1 MKKFLIIIL
10 ISILAIVLPAVVN
23 NQAQAVTATP
33 TVNQTLLE
41 KLGNEIAS
49 KTAQLNLVEKKGII
63 GTVTDSSTSQI
74 TLTDTN
80 NNTRFVDVDELTK
93 FSSDSSSSF
102 GISDV
107 KKGAILGVLGLYNK
121 QSRRILARSIN
132 VLAPFPTI
140 IFGEIANVDKVNFE
154 LTVVKANGGRTI
166 LEIETITKSYSFSG
180 ENLIKSGFSKIQ
192 ATQTISAIGF
202 PDKQDPN
209 KIMASQI
216 IIFPDIQL
224 SYNLNLTPSAT
235 IAPSTGSGVK
245 LYPIKK

>member
-1 MKKFLIIIL
+1 MQKKSLFILFSVLSFTFLVFKG
-10 ISILAIVLPAVVN
+10 SVLAATP
-23 NQAQAVTATP
+23 ATP

-80 NNTRFVDVDELTK
+80 NNIRFVDVDELTK
-93 FSSDSSSSF
+93 FSSDANSSF

-107 KKGAILGVLGLYNK
+107 KKGATLGVLGLYNK

-132 VLAPFPTI
+132 VMTPFPTI
-140 IFGEIANVDKVNFE
+140 IFGEIAAIDKVNFE
-154 LTVVKANGGRTI
+154 LTVIKANGGKTVI
-166 LEIETITKSYSFSG
+166 EIQDITKSYTFTSG
-180 ENLIKSGFSKIQ
+180 ILTKSGFSKIQ
-192 ATQTISAIGF
+192 TMQAISATGF
-202 PDKQDPN
+202 PDKQDSN
-209 KIMASQI
+209 KILASQI
-216 IIFPDIQL
+216 ITLPNIQL
-224 SYNLNLTPSAT
+224 NYDINLTPSAA

>member
-10 ISILAIVLPAVVN
+10 ISVLAITLSAVVN

-63 GTVTDSSTSQI
+63 GTVTDSSSAQI
-74 TLTDTN
+74 TLSDVN
-80 NNTRFVDVDELTK
+80 GNIRFVDVDELTK

-132 VLAPFPTI
+132 VLTPFPTI
-140 IFGEIANVDKVNFE
+140 VFGEIANVDKVNFE

-180 ENLIKSGFSKIQ
+180 GNLIKSGFSKIQ